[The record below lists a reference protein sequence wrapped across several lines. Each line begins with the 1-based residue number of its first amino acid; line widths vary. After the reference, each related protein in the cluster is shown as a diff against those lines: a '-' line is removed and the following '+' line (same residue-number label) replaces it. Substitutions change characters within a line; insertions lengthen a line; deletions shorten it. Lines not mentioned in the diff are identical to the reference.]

1 MIEENNEELDI
12 YKIDTHEKL
21 NIKKIIILVLCI
33 LILLCLILITKNI
46 IKTINGHKVFKQY
59 EAQLQAIQYQEEQ
72 KRAEEIA
79 KAEELEKKRLA
90 KLPKLTEEGINNLNN
105 IYTPVEGEKIAYLT
119 FDDGPSAVTET
130 ILNTLNQENIKATF
144 FVLGSNARAMPDM
157 VKRIYDEDH
166 YVANHG
172 YSHVYSS
179 IYSSPQ
185 AVLDEYTRTNDAIK
199 EALGIPEYDS
209 HLFRFPGGLVGGKYA
224 TIKSEAKELLNQNN
238 IVNIDWN
245 ALNGDA
251 ETNNLSPEFEMQRL
265 QETTQ
270 GKSNIV
276 VLMHDAPYKSITA
289 ETLPQIISYLRE
301 QGYGFRTFYDI
312 IK

>member
-33 LILLCLILITKNI
+33 LILLCLILIIENI

-72 KRAEEIA
+72 KKAEEIA

-105 IYTPVEGEKIAYLT
+105 IYTPEEGKKIAYLT

-130 ILNTLNQENIKATF
+130 ILNTLSQENIKATF
-144 FVLGSNARAMPDM
+144 FMLGANVRNMPEM
-157 VKRIYDEDH
+157 VKRVYDEDH

-172 YSHVYSS
+172 YTHVYSS

-185 AVLDEYTRTNDAIK
+185 AVLDEYNRTNDAIK
-199 EALGIPEYDS
+199 EALGIPEYDP

-224 TIKSEAKELLNQNN
+224 TIKSEAKALINQNN
-238 IVNIDWN
+238 ILNIDWN

-276 VLMHDAPYKSITA
+276 VLMHDAPYKSVTA
-289 ETLPQIISYLRE
+289 QTLPQIISYLKE
-301 QGYGFRTFYDI
+301 QGYEFRTFYDI